1 MGAVM
6 RVSVFA
12 LSGVTALCIAACGGE
27 TSAVGR
33 VAEKISV
40 PAQTAAIP
48 VAPPASQTGGFDGQR
63 AYDHVKDLVAIG
75 PRPPGSDAIRRAQ
88 AYIISQLKSYGCAV
102 EEHDFH
108 AETAIG
114 EIAMK
119 NIVVKIPGKS
129 SGIVLYSTHYDTLR
143 MPNFVGADDGG
154 SGTGTLLELARILC
168 DRKPAMNVW
177 IAFFDGEEAQG
188 NWTDRGSVQWTDEN
202 ATFGSREMA
211 ASMALSGDLKRLKAM
226 ILADMIGPANLEVK
240 PEANSTGWL
249 TSLIWAVAA
258 RLGYANVF
266 VKEAIPA
273 VDDDHMSFIRR
284 GVAGCDLIDFDYP
297 YWHTPQDTLDKLDA
311 RSLAIVGHVLL
322 ETLPELEKKF
332 P

>member
-1 MGAVM
+1 MHARM
-6 RVSVFA
+6 RIGKVA
-12 LSGVTALCIAACGGE
+12 LMSAAALGMVACGGHDSGVSRAAE
-27 TSAVGR
+27 KTSA
-33 VAEKISV
+33 
-40 PAQTAAIP
+40 PAQTAAVP
-48 VAPPASQTGGFDGQR
+48 HAPPASETGGFDGQR
-63 AYDHVKDLVAIG
+63 AYDHVKDLVAFG
-75 PRPPGSDAIRRAQ
+75 PRPPGSAAIHRAQ
-88 AYIISQLKSYGCAV
+88 AYIISQLKSHGCPV

-108 AETAIG
+108 AQTAIG

-129 SGIVLYSTHYDTLR
+129 PGIVLYSTHYDTLR

-154 SGTGTLLELARILC
+154 SGTGTLLELARVLC
-168 DRKPAMNVW
+168 ERKPALNVW

-188 NWTDRGSVQWTDEN
+188 NWTNHDSVQWTDEN

-226 ILADMIGPANLEVK
+226 ILADMIGPANLEIK

-249 TSLIWAVAA
+249 TNLIWEVAA
-258 RLGYANVF
+258 RLGYSKVF

-284 GVAGCDLIDFDYP
+284 GAAGCDLIDFDYP
-297 YWHTPQDTLDKLDA
+297 YWHTPQDTLDKLDT

-332 P
+332 R